1 MTQRD
6 KHTTQKKTG
15 HRLWRTVYLFS
26 LPIYLLNEKSG
37 QCMKGSVKK
46 TKKTQHEGQR
56 YQNKKKKQ
64 DKDFRG
70 QYFCPPTERQKNLA
84 PWAVDADVA
93 EQVFFF
99 FFLKKFFPLFSTA
112 LRPCAVDAGVAKGVF
127 FVFFCLFF
135 CRILP

>member
-1 MTQRD
+1 
-6 KHTTQKKTG
+6 
-15 HRLWRTVYLFS
+15 
-26 LPIYLLNEKSG
+26 
-37 QCMKGSVKK
+37 MKGSVKK

-127 FVFFCLFF
+127 FCVFLSFF
-135 CRILP
+135 LQHFALIVDAGVAEEVIYVYTYIHIRVYMYIYIHTY

>member
-46 TKKTQHEGQR
+46 TKKKHNMKDSVT
-56 YQNKKKKQ
+56 KKKK
-64 DKDFRG
+64 KTG
-70 QYFCPPTERQKNLA
+70 QGL
-84 PWAVDADVA
+84 
-93 EQVFFF
+93 
-99 FFLKKFFPLFSTA
+99 
-112 LRPCAVDAGVAKGVF
+112 
-127 FVFFCLFF
+127 
-135 CRILP
+135 

>member
-56 YQNKKKKQ
+56 YQNKKKNRTRTLEDSISALRRSGRKIQ
-64 DKDFRG
+64 PRG
-70 QYFCPPTERQKNLA
+70 LLMRTQQNR
-84 PWAVDADVA
+84 
-93 EQVFFF
+93 FFSF
-99 FFLKKFFPLFSTA
+99 FFLKSFSPFFQQHLGRVLLMRA
-112 LRPCAVDAGVAKGVF
+112 WQKGFF

-135 CRILP
+135 CSILP